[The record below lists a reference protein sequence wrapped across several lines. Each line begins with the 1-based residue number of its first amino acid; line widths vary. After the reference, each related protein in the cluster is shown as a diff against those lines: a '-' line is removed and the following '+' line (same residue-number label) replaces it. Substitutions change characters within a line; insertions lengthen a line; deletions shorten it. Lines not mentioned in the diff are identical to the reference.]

1 MDNVLNKNLQ
11 RCSEMLHDLNMQ
23 LLMAAHVKYD
33 GESVPGEDPLSKA
46 CELLQS
52 AIVLVDGE
60 VQHSMTF
67 LLLKANGELS
77 RVDLPI
83 GESSEAFNSRVKKLI
98 GCEYYEVVSI
108 KDGFY
113 FLVDE
118 LGKVVDPPKPI
129 NPKASLF
136 YPGSLHGDP
145 IVGDVLIGKH
155 GYVDGEP
162 DVVGLDEDELKHF
175 EEMFKIIF

>member
-1 MDNVLNKNLQ
+1 MDNFLNKKLQ
-11 RCSEMLHDLNMQ
+11 RCSEMLHDLIMQ
-23 LLMAAHVKYD
+23 LLMVLHVKYD
-33 GESVPGEDPLSKA
+33 GEFVLGGDPLSKA
-46 CELLQS
+46 CDLLES
-52 AIVLVDGE
+52 AFVLVDGE

-83 GESSEAFNSRVKKLI
+83 GESSETFNSRVKELI

-118 LGKVVDPPKPI
+118 LGKVVDPPKPT
-129 NPKASLF
+129 NPKASFF
-136 YPGSLHGDP
+136 YPGSLHGDL
-145 IVGDVLIGKH
+145 IVGDVIIGKH

-175 EEMFKIIF
+175 EGMLESIL

>member
-1 MDNVLNKNLQ
+1 MDKVFNQNII
-11 RCSEMLHDLNMQ
+11 RCSDMLHELHMQ
-23 LLMAAHVKYD
+23 LLMAAHVKSED
-33 GESVPGEDPLSKA
+33 EALPGEDPLSKA
-46 CELLQS
+46 VELIE
-52 AIVLVDGE
+52 AVIPLVDGE
-60 VQHSMTF
+60 IEHSKTF

-83 GESSEAFNSRVKKLI
+83 GESSEAFNSRVKELI
-98 GCEYYEVVSI
+98 GCEYYELVSI
-108 KDGFY
+108 KGGFY

-162 DVVGLDEDELKHF
+162 DAVGLDEDELKHF
-175 EEMFKIIF
+175 EGMLESLL